1 MASLQWTDDLAV
13 GVAEIDGQHRELFG
27 RAARLI
33 EGLRLGE
40 PEDIG
45 ELLRYLHEY
54 VVEHFGAEEALM
66 REVRYAGYQRH
77 KAQHDRFVSDLRDL
91 AREYDRKGPGAFL
104 SLQVNHWL
112 EQWLKQHVT
121 QVDAELAK
129 LLRRGQ
135 RSA

>member
-1 MASLQWTDDLAV
+1 MAALEWTDDLAV
-13 GVAEIDGQHRELFG
+13 GVAEIDEQHRELFG
-27 RAARLI
+27 RAGRLLD
-33 EGLRLGE
+33 GLRLGE
-40 PEDIG
+40 PDDVG

-66 REVRYAGYQRH
+66 REARYAGTLRH
-77 KAQHDRFVSDLRDL
+77 KAEHDRFVSDLRGL

-112 EQWLKQHVT
+112 AQWLKQHVT
-121 QVDAELAK
+121 QADAELAT
-129 LLRRGQ
+129 LLRRVQ